1 MTVIGYVTYQNN
13 PLDPD
18 PDLDIPVLTQALA
31 EQGYRVELID
41 WQLCN
46 APENYDVLLIRST
59 WNYAQNLD
67 SFTSWL
73 LNASSETQVINPASV
88 IIKNINKSYLFDLE
102 KYGVDVIS
110 TSIISSLDDLNFES
124 WPNSEIVFKPIIGA
138 GARGAFVTRSEVEA
152 FNKVK
157 QHFQASPIPL
167 LKQPYLTEVDTAGEI
182 AVVCCNGDALHAVIK
197 KPALTQGGH
206 GDFAGNVSISEELKI
221 FIAKIMEFEI
231 ESQPIGEL
239 FYSRIDVVPT
249 EEGYKLM
256 ELELFEPTLFL
267 DTNPASAKIF
277 AASLK
282 SHLA

>member
-1 MTVIGYVTYQNN
+1 MTLIGYVTYQNN

-41 WQLCN
+41 WQLCS
-46 APENYDVLLIRST
+46 APEKYDLLLIRST

-67 SFTSWL
+67 LFTSWL
-73 LNASSETQVINPASV
+73 LNASGVTQVINPASV
-88 IIKNINKSYLFDLE
+88 ILKNINKSYLFDLE
-102 KYGVDVIS
+102 KYGVDVIP
-110 TSIISSLDDLNFES
+110 TSIISSLADLDIES
-124 WPNSEIVFKPIIGA
+124 RSNSEVVFKPIVGA
-138 GARGAFVTRSEVEA
+138 GARGAFVAKSDVEA
-152 FNKVK
+152 INKVK
-157 QHFQASPIPL
+157 QHFQTSAIPL
-167 LKQPYLTEVDTAGEI
+167 LKQPYLTEVDTIGEI
-182 AVVCCNGDALHAVIK
+182 AIVCCNGDALHAVIK

-221 FIAKIMEFEI
+221 FIAKIMDFEI